1 MNTLKKDLEADISAA
16 LGPRKRIPGYVWIG
30 LALVAVLAAGILA
43 GVVMSPRGS
52 ATITQEKTQYTC
64 GMHPEIV
71 QDEPGYCPICGMK
84 LTPLKP
90 DRTKKKIVTGE
101 AACKGK
107 KILHYQAPMDPNYRS
122 PSPGKS
128 PMGMDL
134 VPACEGEEY
143 QAEGGISVDPRIR
156 QNMGIRTAVVKKGP
170 LVKTI
175 RTVAHVDY
183 DERRI
188 AIINTKIDGWV
199 EKLYV
204 DYTGQRVRKGQRLL
218 SLYSPKLV
226 STQEELL
233 LAYRQYRIDQSSRNR
248 TLVQAAERRL
258 RYWDI
263 SQSQI
268 DRIKQSGKAQK
279 NLVIYS
285 PIDGVVVH
293 KNIVAGKFVKA
304 GMDLFRIAD
313 LSRVW
318 MYAHIYEMDAPFVK
332 EGQPV
337 EVELPYS
344 PTVEIPAGK
353 VDYIFPWL
361 DRKTRDVKARLA
373 FDNSRGHLKPEM
385 YANVTI
391 QADLGREALLA
402 DGAAVIRSGV
412 RNVVFVETGPGSY
425 QPREVRLGVELNG
438 AVEIADGVRE
448 GESIVVNGQFMLDSE
463 SRLKEALQKYEK
475 TEEEDQGSDDP
486 LSALKALEAK
496 GCTHTCPM
504 PEHFHICGK
513 GPGECPECG
522 MLLKPIA
529 ELKAKFGGGHD

>member
-1 MNTLKKDLEADISAA
+1 MNTAKKGLEAEVTAA
-16 LGPRKRIPGYVWIG
+16 LGTRKRAPRDIWIG
-30 LALVAVLAAGILA
+30 LALVAALTA
-43 GVVMSPRGS
+43 GVMLGAAMSPGGS
-52 ATITQEKTQYTC
+52 DPIAQEKAQYTC

-84 LTPLKP
+84 LTPAKAGK
-90 DRTKKKIVTGE
+90 RGKKKIITGV
-101 AACKGK
+101 ASCRGK
-107 KILHYQAPMDPNYRS
+107 EILYYQAPMDPNYRS

-134 VPACEGEEY
+134 VPACESDEEET
-143 QAEGGISVDPRIR
+143 AGGISVDPRIR
-156 QNMGIRTAVVKKGP
+156 QNMGIRTEAVKKGP
-170 LVKTI
+170 LVKHI

-183 DERRI
+183 DERRL

-204 DYTGQRVRKGQRLL
+204 DYTGQRVKKGQRLL

-233 LAYRQYRIDQSSRNR
+233 LALRQYRVDQNARNSI
-248 TLVQAAERRL
+248 LVQAAERRL

-263 SQSQI
+263 SPRQI
-268 DRIKQSGKAQK
+268 EHIKQSGKVQK
-279 NLVIYS
+279 NLAIYS
-285 PIDGVVVH
+285 LIDGVVVH
-293 KNIVAGKFVKA
+293 KNIVEGKFVKA

-337 EVELPYS
+337 EVELSYG
-344 PTVEIPAGK
+344 PTVKIPAGK

-361 DRKTRDVKARLA
+361 DRKTRDIKARLV
-373 FDNSRGHLKPEM
+373 FDNPQGYLKPEM

-391 QADLGREALLA
+391 KADLDREALLV
-402 DGAAVIRSGV
+402 DSSAVIRSGV
-412 RNVVFVETGPGSY
+412 RNVIFVETGPGTY
-425 QPREVRLGVELNG
+425 QPRTVDLGVELNG
-438 AVEIADGVRE
+438 SVEITGGVRE
-448 GESIVVNGQFMLDSE
+448 GEFVVVNGQFMLDSE

-475 TEEEDQGSDDP
+475 TGGENREAGDP
-486 LSALKALEAK
+486 LGELEELEDK
-496 GCTHTCPM
+496 GCTFTCPM
-504 PEHFHICGK
+504 PEHFHVCDK

-522 MLLKPIA
+522 MSLKPIG
-529 ELKAKFGGGHD
+529 EVKRRLGG